1 MPETTNEIQ
10 QIRPHGGKLINR
22 MVEGEKKENLVE
34 RAQSL
39 PKLALNERELAD
51 LEMLAVGA
59 MSPHEGFM
67 TKETYD
73 SIVDTM
79 HMPLG
84 LPWTI
89 PVVLATK
96 PGDDASAYKEGLD
109 VALTFGDDILG
120 VLHLEDKWQPDKQHE
135 AQKVLQTTDEAH
147 PGVQYL
153 QSIGDTYLGGEV
165 SVFEKPKHSELNN
178 YRLDPKETRVLFK
191 TKGWETIV
199 AFQTRNPIHRA
210 HEYLQKCALEIVDAL
225 LVHPLVGATKKG
237 DIPADV
243 RMKCYETILE
253 NYYPKDRVAVS
264 VFPAA
269 MRYAGPKEA
278 IFHALVRKNYGCTHF
293 IVGRDHAG
301 VGDYY
306 GTYDA
311 QLIFHEFTR
320 EELDV
325 TPLFFEHSF
334 FCTKCG
340 NMASAKTCPHG
351 KEDHIFLSGTKVRE
365 MLAAGELPPP
375 TFTRPEVAEVLK
387 KAYQDGGD

>member
-1 MPETTNEIQ
+1 
-10 QIRPHGGKLINR
+10 
-22 MVEGEKKENLVE
+22 
-34 RAQSL
+34 
-39 PKLALNERELAD
+39 
-51 LEMLAVGA
+51 
-59 MSPHEGFM
+59 
-67 TKETYD
+67 
-73 SIVDTM
+73 M

-96 PGDDASAYKEGLD
+96 PGDDASSYKEGLD

-165 SVFEKPKHSELNN
+165 SVFEKPKHAELNN

-311 QLIFHEFTR
+311 QNIFDEFSR
-320 EELDV
+320 DELDV
-325 TPLFFEHSF
+325 TPLMFEHAF
-334 FCTKCG
+334 FCVKCG

-351 KEDHIFLSGTKVRE
+351 NEDHVFLSGTKVRE
-365 MLAAGELPPP
+365 MLSKGECPPP
-375 TFTRPEVAEVLK
+375 EFTRPEVAEVLVE
-387 KAYQDGGD
+387 AYAKGLE